1 MESLVQTLQQSGP
14 VILGVAGASL
24 AGVFVL
30 IWGLKQLLY
39 VCAPN
44 HVLIFSGRTRVAED
58 GRKVGFRVIFGGRAM
73 RVPVLEEV
81 RSMSL
86 TNISVPMSVTGAYS
100 EGADGG
106 LGIPLAVHAV
116 ANVKVSSDPALI
128 GNAIE
133 RFLDRDR
140 KEIARVCKET
150 LEGHLRGVLAKMT
163 PEEVNEDRLKFAR
176 SLVEEA
182 EADLQK
188 LGLHLDTLK
197 ILHVADD
204 RSYLE
209 SLGRKRIAEVLRA
222 AEVAESDAQRAAQEA
237 EAAAKARG
245 DVAVTNA
252 QANVL
257 RKQNQLR
264 QIKAE
269 LDAEARS
276 EEERAIAGASAA
288 RAEAEKELQSIRGT
302 LEGLRL
308 AADVTI
314 PAEAARQVEELAA
327 AGRAASIEADGRA
340 MAEALATVAAAW
352 RESDGKAMD
361 MFVLQN
367 IDEIFAQVTRAASN
381 LKVRQVNLI
390 DSGSGDTLPA
400 YVGAYPATVT
410 QLIAE
415 VSRATGVDITRV
427 MTGATAPTAA
437 PAGTP
442 TQGGQS

>member
-1 MESLVQTLQQSGP
+1 MESLVTTLQQSGP
-14 VILGVAGASL
+14 AILGVAGAVL
-24 AGVFVL
+24 GGILVL
-30 IWGLKQLLY
+30 ILVLKNLLY

-44 HVLIFSGRTRVAED
+44 QVLIFSGRTRVAPD
-58 GRKVGFRVIFGGRAM
+58 GRKVGFRVIFGGRAF

-86 TNISVPMSVTGAYS
+86 TNMSIPMSVTGAYS
-100 EGADGG
+100 EGVDGG

-116 ANVKVSSDPALI
+116 ANVKVSSDPAFI

-140 KEIARVCKET
+140 AEIARVSKET

-209 SLGRKRIAEVLRA
+209 SLGRKRIAEVLRT
-222 AEVAESDAQRAAQEA
+222 AEVAESDAQRAAQES

-245 DVAVTNA
+245 EVAMTNA

-276 EEERAIAGASAA
+276 EEERATAAASAA
-288 RAEAEKELQSIRGT
+288 RAEAEKELQTIRGT

-308 AADVTI
+308 EADVTI
-314 PAEAARQVEELAA
+314 PAEAARQVQELAA

-340 MAEALATVAAAW
+340 MAEALATVATAW
-352 RESDGKAMD
+352 RESEGNAMD
-361 MFVLQN
+361 MYVLQN
-367 IDEIFAQVTRAASN
+367 IEEIFAQVTRAAGN
-381 LKVRQVNLI
+381 LKVREVNLI
-390 DSGSGDTLPA
+390 DSGGGQTLPA
-400 YVGAYPATVT
+400 YVGSFPATVT
-410 QLIAE
+410 QLLAE

-427 MTGATAPTAA
+427 MTGNSA
-437 PAGTP
+437 PAGSLT
-442 TQGGQS
+442 GGKS